1 MTAISL
7 GRFLRGVAIPSDFG
21 SIFTTAVDMP
31 RIMTQSEP
39 RPHSE
44 IGANFRGTRLA
55 PAHVSPLPP
64 SSRVLTFLVL
74 LCGLLSASPRLRVK
88 FAASL
93 VPPLPG

>member
-21 SIFTTAVDMP
+21 SIFTTARDLA
-31 RIMTQSEP
+31 RIMTQPEP

-74 LCGLLSASPRLRVK
+74 LCGLLSPSPRPRRQ
-88 FAASL
+88 FAA
-93 VPPLPG
+93 VVGPPLPG